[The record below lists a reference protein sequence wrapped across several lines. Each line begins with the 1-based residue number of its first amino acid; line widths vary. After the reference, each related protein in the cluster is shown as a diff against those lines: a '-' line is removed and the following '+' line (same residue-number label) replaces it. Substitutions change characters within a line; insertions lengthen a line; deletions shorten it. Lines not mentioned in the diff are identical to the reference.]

1 MDEHGPAAEP
11 LAKRFAERVLAS
23 RWPVIAATLV
33 LVALGTSG
41 IARLEFSAD
50 YRIFFDE
57 HNPQLLGLEAL
68 ENTYGKN
75 ENIAFLIV
83 PDDGDATS
91 QDALSTAVWLTE
103 AAWQTPYTRRVDSLA
118 NFQYTT
124 ADGDDLYVRDLV
136 DPQELS
142 RAETRSR
149 IRDVA
154 LSDPRIAGSILGRNG
169 DVSVVNVT
177 IELPQEGLLDAVSE
191 VAEFA
196 RSLAAEAEERF
207 PGIDLRT
214 VGTVMVNQ
222 TFVEASIESQMIFL
236 PASLLLMAVILGVLT
251 RGWAGVAATGLVI
264 VFSILASVGLGGW
277 AGLPFSPPISPA
289 PTIVLMIVVAN
300 CVHLLVALQQRL
312 RAGDSKHDAIVESL
326 RRNLHPVFLA
336 SLTTALGFLSMNFSE
351 VPPYRHLGNFVAFGI
366 GASFLLSVTFLPAL
380 LSLLPVRA
388 VTDRQRPDPD
398 RHRRGLSDRR
408 RRGLY
413 RPDPDRRRRGLSDR
427 HRPDPDRRRRGLSMD
442 ALADFALRHRKPLFL
457 GWLVIVPAM
466 VLAIPRNELNDVLVH
481 FFDESVEF
489 RRDTDF
495 MDEHLSGNTLLE
507 YSLHASAEGG
517 ATDPLFLGEV
527 SNFAEWY
534 REQPPVRH
542 VAVITDTFQQLN
554 KSMHGDDPAAYR
566 IPESQELAAQY
577 LLLYELSLPQGL
589 DVNNQID
596 RSRTATRMSVSAET
610 LYSQE
615 LLELNAR
622 AEAWLDENAPHVAS
636 VNSTGPASLFAYI
649 GQRNI
654 RAMLIGTVVVLV
666 AISAILLFALRS
678 LRLGLIS
685 IVPNL
690 TPAVLGFGVWGLT
703 VGQVSLSLSV
713 VVAMTVGIVVD
724 DTVHFLSKYRRA
736 RLEDGRSPEDAVRYA
751 FDTAGRALV
760 TTTLVLVAGFLI
772 FAFSPFVPTAQV
784 GVLTAMIIGF
794 ALVADLSL
802 LPALLTALDRRSS
815 KPNAGVA

>member
-1 MDEHGPAAEP
+1 MPAAEREGLAAFMKEP
-11 LAKRFAERVLAS
+11 LAKRFGERVLAS
-23 RWPVIAATLV
+23 PWLVISATLMF
-33 LVALGTSG
+33 VAAAASG
-41 IARLEFSAD
+41 IARLEFAAD

-57 HNPQLLGLEAL
+57 DNPQLLALEDL
-68 ENTYGKN
+68 ENTYGKS
-75 ENIAFLIV
+75 ENVAFLIV
-83 PDDGDATS
+83 PDDGNATS
-91 QDALSTAVWLTE
+91 ETALSAAVWLTE

-118 NFQYTT
+118 NFQHTT

-136 DPQELS
+136 DPQELTQ
-142 RAETRSR
+142 AEARSR
-149 IRDVA
+149 IRDIA
-154 LSDPRIAGSILGRNG
+154 LADPRISGSILGRNG
-169 DVSVVNVT
+169 DVSVINVT
-177 IELPQEGLLDAVSE
+177 IELPPEGLLDAVAE
-191 VAEFA
+191 VADFA
-196 RSLAAEAEERF
+196 RSIADEAEGRF
-207 PGIDLRT
+207 PGIDMRT
-214 VGTVMVNQ
+214 VGTVIVNQ
-222 TFVEASIESQMIFL
+222 TFLEASINSQMIFL

-251 RGWAGVAATGLVI
+251 RSWAGVGATGLVI
-264 VFSILASVGLGGW
+264 VFSIVAAIGLGGW

-326 RRNLHPVFLA
+326 RLNLHPVFLA

-351 VPPYRHLGNFVAFGI
+351 VPPYRHLGDIVAFGI
-366 GASFLLSVTFLPAL
+366 AASFILSVTFMPAL

-388 VTDRQRPDPD
+388 AKE
-398 RHRRGLSDRR
+398 RRFSG
-408 RRGLY
+408 
-413 RPDPDRRRRGLSDR
+413 P
-427 HRPDPDRRRRGLSMD
+427 SMSR
-442 ALADFALRHRKPLFL
+442 LADFALRHRKALL
-457 GWLVIVPAM
+457 WGWPVVVLAM
-466 VLAIPRNELNDVLVH
+466 IFAIPRNELNDVLVH

-489 RRDTDF
+489 RQDTDF

-517 ATDPLFLGEV
+517 ATDPLFLAEV
-527 SNFAEWY
+527 ANFAEWY

-554 KSMHGDDPAAYR
+554 QSMHGDDPAQYR

-596 RSRTATRMSVSAET
+596 RSKSATRVSVSAET

-615 LLELNAR
+615 LLDLNAR
-622 AEAWLDENAPHVAS
+622 AEAWLRENASHVS
-636 VNSTGPASLFAYI
+636 GVSSTGPATLFAYI

-690 TPAVLGFGVWGLT
+690 LPAVLGFGVWGLT
-703 VGQVSLSLSV
+703 VGQVGLSLSV
-713 VVAMTVGIVVD
+713 VVAMTIGIVVD

-736 RLEDGRSPEDAVRYA
+736 RQEYGRKPEEAVRYA
-751 FDTAGRALV
+751 FDTAGRALL
-760 TTTLVLVAGFLI
+760 TTTVVLVAGFLI

-794 ALVADLSL
+794 ALIADLTL
-802 LPALLTALDRRSS
+802 LPALLTTTDRDS
-815 KPNAGVA
+815 